1 MPSNSTLSTLVVS
14 TPHRLA
20 YGIPL
25 ILISI
30 PLLLAGTFLTLDRSR
45 SFSPSHEVPPLPGA
59 FDHAKRKWRALFGL
73 RGGVGGLASGYV
85 FGRKSKHRSHA
96 PSYNL
101 IYLILPSPIIHVPI
115 SLDTRDILF
124 SASDFPIVLR
134 RMDLIFYP
142 NNNPWRA
149 LSILCPSLL
158 ISMWRVRA

>member
-1 MPSNSTLSTLVVS
+1 MPFNSTLSTLVVS
-14 TPHRLA
+14 TPLRLA
-20 YGIPL
+20 YGVPL

-45 SFSPSHEVPPLPGA
+45 SFSPAHEVPPLPGA

-85 FGRKSKHRSHA
+85 FGGKSMFCIILRIV
-96 PSYNL
+96 
-101 IYLILPSPIIHVPI
+101 IYLILPSPIIHVSI
-115 SLDTRDILF
+115 SLDTRDILLR
-124 SASDFPIVLR
+124 ASNFPIVLR
-134 RMDLIFYP
+134 RLDLIFYS
-142 NNNPWRA
+142 NNDLWRT